1 MNNARHSS
9 STQESLEETRGS
21 SRTFGCVG
29 LSIVAHLAFLAALA
43 IIPESVRIAGGDDAG
58 GRESGAV
65 SLVDFSAS
73 SDSNTSPADTSA
85 VAAAAAAGGTTPST
99 NAESLETQAS
109 VLTDSQSDIVMP
121 AKTSVAVIAPVP
133 QKQAPAPKPVAT
145 AKVSKKSTHQPVLKT
160 EEAARPVIEEENQPA
175 PVLLA
180 NPPSDEQEA
189 FDAKA
194 EPAAEE
200 EQQQPEPIKPVAVV
214 REESKQE
221 VKKQDP
227 VKEEPV
233 PVKPVAVAKQEAPK
247 QEPKKEEPK
256 KEKPVAIVAAP
267 SKGENESSKETSKSA
282 AGESDSANQAA
293 ARSSEASDDNSSSG
307 GTGGQGGTATN
318 AGDTGDANE
327 GRGESSGAV
336 AGPIRDASELKAL
349 PGNPNPV
356 YPARDRLARKEG
368 TSVILGRV
376 SADGRV
382 SEVTVE
388 RSSGSA
394 QMDSASAQAFR
405 SWRFQG
411 GQQGWVRKPFQFK
424 LVGDAKEVPAPLGKT
439 LKR

>member
-1 MNNARHSS
+1 MNTARNSS
-9 STQESLEETRGS
+9 STQESLEETRRG

-29 LSIVAHLAFLAALA
+29 FSIVAHLAFLAALA
-43 IIPESVRIAGGDDAG
+43 VIPETILSHGGDNAG

-65 SLVDFSAS
+65 SLVDSSAPS
-73 SDSNTSPADTSA
+73 SDSVASPAAT
-85 VAAAAAAGGTTPST
+85 AGGTTASANT
-99 NAESLETQAS
+99 ESPEAS
-109 VLTDSQSDIVMP
+109 VLTDPQSDIVMP
-121 AKTSVAVIAPVP
+121 AETAVVVKPKVKVEAAVIAPAP
-133 QKQAPAPKPVAT
+133 QKPAPKPVVA
-145 AKVSKKSTHQPVLKT
+145 AKVPQKSTPQPVAKT
-160 EEAARPVIEEENQPA
+160 EDATRPVMEEENEPA

-180 NPPSDEQEA
+180 NPPSDDQEA

-194 EPAAEE
+194 EPVVEEE
-200 EQQQPEPIKPVAVV
+200 EQQQPEPVKPVAVV
-214 REESKQE
+214 
-221 VKKQDP
+221 
-227 VKEEPV
+227 
-233 PVKPVAVAKQEAPK
+233 
-247 QEPKKEEPK
+247 KKEEPK
-256 KEKPVAIVAAP
+256 AEKLAVVAAP
-267 SKGENESSKETSKSA
+267 SKGENESSKVQSSKSA
-282 AGESDSANQAA
+282 
-293 ARSSEASDDNSSSG
+293 SEASDENASSG

-318 AGDTGDANE
+318 AGDKGEANE
-327 GRGESSGAV
+327 GSGESSGAV

-349 PGNPNPV
+349 SGNPNPV